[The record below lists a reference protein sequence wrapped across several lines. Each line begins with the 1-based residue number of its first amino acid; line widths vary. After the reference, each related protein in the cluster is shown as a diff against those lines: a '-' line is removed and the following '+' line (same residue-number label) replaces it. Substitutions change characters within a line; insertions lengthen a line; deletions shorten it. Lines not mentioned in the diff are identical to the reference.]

1 MAKQTLSS
9 PPPGEPVS
17 QFRRAVEKIR
27 LAQNSGED
35 RGPYE
40 ANARQWLA
48 IVKLTSP
55 NEAKNL
61 ELELNRAT
69 GHVAAQQKDEPS
81 RPDVRSSI
89 RRILWLGVAVAL
101 LFTVVGP
108 TIIVRVIAFIGM
120 ACLLAVILVI

>member
-9 PPPGEPVS
+9 PPLGEPVS
-17 QFRRAVEKIR
+17 QFWRAVERIR

-35 RGPYE
+35 PGPYE

-55 NEAKNL
+55 NEAKSL
-61 ELELNRAT
+61 ELELNRTT
-69 GHVAAQQKDEPS
+69 GHVSAQEKDEPS
-81 RPDVRSSI
+81 HPDVRSSI

-108 TIIVRVIAFIGM
+108 NIIVRVIAFIGM